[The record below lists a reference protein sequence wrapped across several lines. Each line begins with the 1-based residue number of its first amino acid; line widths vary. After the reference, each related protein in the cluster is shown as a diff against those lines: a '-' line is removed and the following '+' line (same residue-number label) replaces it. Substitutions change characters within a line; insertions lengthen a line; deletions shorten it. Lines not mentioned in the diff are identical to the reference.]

1 MNRQE
6 NLTIHY
12 RIVRLADSVSLNTAI
27 QAQYQALKT
36 ANSADITHSHY
47 FEGRYENTWVSA
59 RVLTSIQP
67 VLDVA
72 RREAAA
78 FLQTDSLPE
87 VGFWLNEMGP
97 GHVTLP
103 HRHDEDDELLSG
115 VYYVSVA
122 ENCGELVLEQGSAS
136 THIHP
141 QAGMLVLFPPDVLH
155 HVTQNLGKET
165 RLSIGMNFG
174 IRNQET
180 PD

>member
-12 RIVRLADSVSLNTAI
+12 RIVRLEGCAELNTAI
-27 QAQYQALKT
+27 QTQYQALK
-36 ANSADITHSHY
+36 AADAADITHSHF
-47 FEGRYENTWVSA
+47 FEGRYENTWVPAS
-59 RVLTSIQP
+59 VLTSIQP
-67 VLDVA
+67 VLDAA

-78 FLQTDSLPE
+78 FLQTDRLPE
-87 VGFWLNEMGP
+87 TGFWLNEMGP

-122 ENCGELVLEQGSAS
+122 ENCGDLVLEQGCAS
-136 THIHP
+136 THIRP

-174 IRNQET
+174 LR
-180 PD
+180 D